1 MNGVRIIFVV
11 SLILYLLTTGIIY
24 LFEDKWTEVDNRSEI
39 DIDPIVYI
47 SEEVTTATTEEIK
60 ENDPVQGPVPLYP
73 VVYDL
78 DTSEYIVIEPETEL
92 TIDEMELIALITMAE
107 AEGECELGKRL
118 VIDTILNRRDSLY
131 FPDTIEG
138 VIYQENAFECL
149 YNGRVDRCYVMGDI
163 VQLVREEAIH
173 RKNYDVLFF
182 CAGDYSIYGTPL
194 FKVDHH
200 YFSTYEEGSE

>member
-1 MNGVRIIFVV
+1 MKGIRIIFVASIV
-11 SLILYLLTTGIIY
+11 AYLLTLGAIE
-24 LFEDKWTEVDNRSEI
+24 LFGDGWTEANARVTGVE
-39 DIDPIVYI
+39 PIVYI
-47 SEEVTTATTEEIK
+47 SEEVTTEEVIE
-60 ENDPVQGPVPLYP
+60 ENDPVLGPVPLYP
-73 VVYDL
+73 SVYDVE
-78 DTSEYIVIEPETEL
+78 THERFTPEPETEL

-118 VIDTILNRRDSLY
+118 VIDTILNRRDSVY

-138 VIYQENAFECL
+138 VIYQQNAFECL

-163 VQLVREEAIH
+163 VQLVREEALK
-173 RKNYDVLFF
+173 RKNYRVLFF